1 MQRFGLLK
9 MEDTTGCWME
19 HKLAWPMVEPTKT
32 RLGLKVA
39 NALWGV
45 PATLLGLF
53 FFGLFYVAVFMW
65 MHLFALVL
73 PKTRRQTA
81 FQLINSWYYASFLS
95 FLKVLLIGTRIQ
107 ITPEVRAI
115 RGAVVVA
122 NHLSFF
128 DTILM
133 MATFRRQKT
142 IVKGVM
148 FQVPFMGW
156 AQNMAGYLPSN
167 SKTPFHKV
175 LAKRL
180 TELKAFFEAGG
191 VLFVFPEGTRSRTGK
206 LSPFKKGAFNIA
218 AHVGVPVQLVRIE
231 NTQLFQPPGKLI
243 VDPFPGAPLRM
254 SYLQQ
259 LDPPPDHK
267 RSSVLELTRQAEN
280 IFKAALAS
288 NEGGPDG
295 GADK

>member
-1 MQRFGLLK
+1 
-9 MEDTTGCWME
+9 
-19 HKLAWPMVEPTKT
+19 MVEPIKT
-32 RLGLKVA
+32 SLG
-39 NALWGV
+39 NRIGNTLWGV

-53 FFGLFYVAVFMW
+53 AFGLFYLVAFMW

-73 PKTRRQTA
+73 PKPRRQTA
-81 FQLINSWYYASFLS
+81 FQIINSWYYASFLS
-95 FLKVLLIGTRIQ
+95 FLKVLLIGTRIK
-107 ITPEVRAI
+107 IAPEVRAI

-148 FQVPFMGW
+148 FKVPFMGW
-156 AQNMAGYLPSN
+156 AQNMAGYLPSG
-167 SKTPFHKV
+167 SKTPIHQL

-180 TELKAFFEAGG
+180 TELEAFFEAGG

-206 LSPFKKGAFNIA
+206 LSPFQKGAFNIA

-231 NTQLFQPPGKLI
+231 NTQLFQPPGKL
-243 VDPFPGAPLRM
+243 VVHPFPGAPLRM

-259 LDPPPDHK
+259 LDPPPDHN
-267 RSSVLELTRQAEN
+267 RSNVLELTRRAES
-280 IFKAALAS
+280 IFRAALAS
-288 NEGGPDG
+288 DEHGHEPEKSPDRTIDG
-295 GADK
+295 TTE